1 MPDDKYTD
9 GGHEEGHRWQSVDVV
24 SNVPMSSIS
33 TSMSLV
39 IVVLTGLPEMPP
51 LHIVAALLFREAIAG
66 ELATASE
73 LQWVGEPTC
82 HGDHSLCSTRTAN
95 TRNISQRDWKL

>member
-1 MPDDKYTD
+1 MPDDECTD

-33 TSMSLV
+33 ISVSLV
-39 IVVLTGLPEMPP
+39 LIVLKSLPKMPP
-51 LHIVAALLFREAIAG
+51 LHVVAALLFRKAIAG

-73 LQWVGEPTC
+73 L
-82 HGDHSLCSTRTAN
+82 
-95 TRNISQRDWKL
+95 